1 MRSLFRKQQVQG
13 NRENY
18 INPDIF
24 THSISM
30 ADANLSQDEEV

>member
-24 THSISM
+24 RHSM
-30 ADANLSQDEEV
+30 ADAKLSQDEEV